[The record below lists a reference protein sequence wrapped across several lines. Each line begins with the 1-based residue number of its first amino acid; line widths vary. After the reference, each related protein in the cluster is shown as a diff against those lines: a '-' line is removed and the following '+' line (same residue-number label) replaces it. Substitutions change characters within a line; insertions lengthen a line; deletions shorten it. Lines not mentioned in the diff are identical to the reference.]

1 MHARRLC
8 CSAYDLWQNKEKMF
22 LAELGGEGIA
32 NKKIIIVQLHVG
44 FHVFKYINIDVENR
58 EKKE

>member
-1 MHARRLC
+1 
-8 CSAYDLWQNKEKMF
+8 MF

-44 FHVFKYINIDVENR
+44 FHVFKYINIDVANR
-58 EKKE
+58 EKKNSSLKNVRNVSSIFGLE